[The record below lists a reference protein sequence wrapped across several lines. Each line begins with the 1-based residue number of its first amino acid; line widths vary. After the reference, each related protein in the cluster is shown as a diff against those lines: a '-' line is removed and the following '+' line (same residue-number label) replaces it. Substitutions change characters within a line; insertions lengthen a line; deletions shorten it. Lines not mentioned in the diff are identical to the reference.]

1 MKTVKHLPTGLIT
14 VNINGRI
21 EVFTPLQYETYKQQQ
36 KTIKTTLRA
45 FNIGFAV
52 VFIIG
57 VLTGVFTNQLN

>member
-1 MKTVKHLPTGLIT
+1 MKVKHLPTGLIT

-21 EVFTPLQYETYKQQQ
+21 EVFTPKQYEEYKQQQ
-36 KTIKTTLRA
+36 KTIKSTLRA